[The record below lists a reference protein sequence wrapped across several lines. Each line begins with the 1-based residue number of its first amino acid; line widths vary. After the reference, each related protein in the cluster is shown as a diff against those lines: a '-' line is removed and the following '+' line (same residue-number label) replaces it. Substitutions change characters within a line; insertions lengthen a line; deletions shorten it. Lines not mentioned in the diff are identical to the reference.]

1 MVAGSR
7 ITTIERDTRETK
19 ITLDLNIDGEGK
31 STVSTGNGMLD
42 HLISQISRH
51 GLFDIVLNAE
61 GDLDVGWHH
70 LVEDTAICLGRA
82 FLDAMGDRR
91 GIHRMGHAMVPL
103 DDSLALVA
111 VDVSGRGYANV
122 DCDLTGQFVETLPG
136 EMVQHFLET
145 FALEAKMNLH
155 VRVITGHNSHHKAEC
170 IFKGLAKSL
179 SHALSQNPRASSDI
193 PSTKGVLD
201 G

>member
-1 MVAGSR
+1 MVVGSR
-7 ITTIERDTRETK
+7 TTTVTRNTRETK
-19 ITLDLNIDGEGK
+19 ITLALNIDGQGN
-31 STVSTGNGMLD
+31 STISTGNGMLD

-51 GLFDIVLNAE
+51 GLFDIELNAK

-82 FLDAMGDRR
+82 FLDAMGDKR
-91 GIHRMGHAMVPL
+91 GIHRMSHAVVPL
-103 DDSLALVA
+103 DDSLAMVA

-122 DCDLTGQFVETLPG
+122 DCDLKGQLVETLPG

-145 FALEAKMNLH
+145 FAVEAKMNLH
-155 VRVITGHNSHHKAEC
+155 VRVITGHNAHHKAEC

-179 SHALSQNPRASSDI
+179 SYALSQNPRAPTDI
-193 PSTKGVLD
+193 PSTKGLLD
-201 G
+201 E